1 MESAWRSGR
10 DGPSRPG
17 HGETNPPGSVLPSP
31 KPCPTVPERRC
42 PGVGAA
48 PATEDHSLDT
58 RPTLLPSPA
67 VLWTLALGAL
77 TLGGG
82 VGMPLGAGSD
92 RPDFGALRLEGA
104 RRSQYQGG
112 AAGPEGPAE
121 LTTDLES
128 FRREIEPLLESAC
141 LGCHG
146 PDKEKGGFRL
156 DELDPDLVGGED
168 VDWWLD
174 VLSVVSNGEMP
185 PADGPELAAAD
196 RGQVVEWLSTEVQTA
211 SLALRA
217 QGEHSTFRRLA
228 RYEYSHALQDLLG
241 LPLRFGEDLPPDPI
255 SEDGFQNSSEVLHLS
270 SSQLPTYLEA
280 GREALRAAAPL
291 GDRPAPVVWSI
302 SMDAAADREWQ
313 HQEGQLE
320 GVRKKHEADP
330 AKLEEE
336 LGKLRERFA
345 RRPGGAHFQDPAG
358 TRFAGMRWNYN
369 GARFAWAPSEGA
381 PAPTADS
388 RSVAVLPAWHGMTVE
403 LGDRVPDEGTL
414 RVRVRASRASDEDPR
429 PASLRLM
436 FGWQASNDSNAVFP
450 ATDQEALVD
459 APPGAPQTY
468 SWDVPMGDIYPRNLA
483 RGVNTMGQLPSPSEF
498 IKLVNGSLSGRTL
511 HIHHVEVEGPVFD
524 QWPPASHRRI
534 FHERPKGQAE
544 RAYAAEVIERF
555 MARAWRRTPTRRE
568 VSRKV
573 KLFRELRRDT
583 DSVEEAVL
591 EVLAVVLTSPNFL
604 YVVVEEPEADPS
616 APISDL
622 ELATRLSLFLW
633 CSAPDEALLQR
644 ARAGELREPGV
655 LEAEVDR
662 MLADPRAERFADRFV
677 GQWLNLA
684 LMDNLEVNRKAYPA
698 FDDRLQDAM
707 VREPVE
713 FFRELLRTDGSAL
726 DFIHSDFAMVNERLA
741 AHYGLGDVTGNHFR
755 RVELDPAGRRGG
767 LLAQA
772 GPLAM
777 NSDGKDSHP
786 LKRGIWML
794 ENLLDDPPPPP
805 PPAVPEIDLAD
816 PEIAKMTLKERIED
830 HRNDPACMSCHAK
843 IDPWG
848 IAFEQFDAIGQWRTE
863 AGGRPVDARSVL
875 FNQQVLDGLDGL
887 KGFLLLNR
895 QDQFVRALVQK
906 LVTFGLGRPLGFSDR
921 AEVDRITAETREAG
935 DGLAT
940 MIKEIVTSDLFQSR

>member
-1 MESAWRSGR
+1 M
-10 DGPSRPG
+10 
-17 HGETNPPGSVLPSP
+17 
-31 KPCPTVPERRC
+31 
-42 PGVGAA
+42 
-48 PATEDHSLDT
+48 
-58 RPTLLPSPA
+58 
-67 VLWTLALGAL
+67 
-77 TLGGG
+77 
-82 VGMPLGAGSD
+82 
-92 RPDFGALRLEGA
+92 
-104 RRSQYQGG
+104 
-112 AAGPEGPAE
+112 
-121 LTTDLES
+121 
-128 FRREIEPLLESAC
+128 
-141 LGCHG
+141 
-146 PDKEKGGFRL
+146 
-156 DELDPDLVGGED
+156 
-168 VDWWLD
+168 DWWLD
-174 VLSVVSNGEMP
+174 VLSVLSNGEMP

-196 RGQVVEWLSTEVQTA
+196 RGQVVEWLSMEVQNA

-228 RYEYSHALQDLLG
+228 RYEYRHALQDLLG

-270 SSQLPTYLEA
+270 SSQLPIYLEA

-291 GDRPAPVVWSI
+291 GDQPATVAWSI
-302 SMDAAADREWQ
+302 SMDAAADREWE
-313 HQEGQLE
+313 HQDSQLE
-320 GVRKKHEADP
+320 GVRKKHEAAP

-369 GARFAWAPSEGA
+369 GARFAWAPSAEA
-381 PAPTADS
+381 PSPPANS
-388 RSVAVLPAWHGMTVE
+388 KSVAVLPAWHGMTVE
-403 LGDRVPDEGTL
+403 LGDRVPDEGIL

-429 PASLRLM
+429 PVSLGLM

-450 ATDQEALVD
+450 VTHQEALVD
-459 APPGAPQTY
+459 APPDAPQTY
-468 SWDVPMGDIYPRNLA
+468 SWDVPMGDVYPRNLA

-498 IKLVNGSLSGRTL
+498 IKLVNRSLSGRTL

-524 QWPPASHRRI
+524 QWPPASHRCI

-573 KLFRELRRDT
+573 ALFRELRRDT
-583 DSVEEAVL
+583 GSVEEAVL

-633 CSAPDEALLQR
+633 CSAPDEALLER

-741 AHYGLGDVTGNHFR
+741 AHYGIGDVTGNHFR
-755 RVELDPAGRRGG
+755 RVELDPRGSPRRPPRPGG
-767 LLAQA
+767 AARHELRRQGL
-772 GPLAM
+772 
-777 NSDGKDSHP
+777 
-786 LKRGIWML
+786 
-794 ENLLDDPPPPP
+794 PPPQ
-805 PPAVPEIDLAD
+805 ARDL
-816 PEIAKMTLKERIED
+816 
-830 HRNDPACMSCHAK
+830 
-843 IDPWG
+843 
-848 IAFEQFDAIGQWRTE
+848 
-863 AGGRPVDARSVL
+863 DAREPPRRSAAAAAARGAGDRPRGPRDREDDA
-875 FNQQVLDGLDGL
+875 QGAHRGPPQRPGLHVVS
-887 KGFLLLNR
+887 R
-895 QDQFVRALVQK
+895 QD
-906 LVTFGLGRPLGFSDR
+906 RPLGDR
-921 AEVDRITAETREAG
+921 LRALRRHRPVAHRGRRPARGRPQPPLQSAGTGRARRLEGLPPPEPPGPVRAGPRPETGHLRPRQAPE
-935 DGLAT
+935 L
-940 MIKEIVTSDLFQSR
+940 Q